1 MSELLNLLAK
11 ITIDKSDYEKGLDD
25 AEKSAGGF
33 GKKLGSALGSG
44 VATLAKAGVAAIG
57 AATAATTA
65 FAASSVK
72 VGASFDSAMA
82 QVAATSGK
90 TMEELLQTTGQVDTA
105 FGHFSGNLREYAQ
118 FMGANTAFSAKQ
130 AADALNYMA
139 LAGYD
144 AQTSMNM
151 LPNVLNLASAGAM
164 DLARASDMI
173 TDTQTAFGL
182 SLERTNLLVDEMAKA
197 ASTGNTSVEQLG
209 DAFLVVGGLA
219 QELNG
224 GFVFLDDN
232 TQVAVDGIQE
242 MEIALTAMANAGIK
256 GSEAGTHM
264 RNMIMKLSSPTK
276 QGAEVM
282 EELGLHV
289 FNAQGE
295 MRPLSNIVHDLNLS
309 LKDLTQEQKIKAIS
323 KLFNSRD
330 LASAEALLGA
340 IEQDWDEIGAS
351 ILEAKGSASKMAA
364 TQLDNLAGDITIFK
378 SALEGA
384 QIAISDKLTPSLRS
398 FVQIGTQGLSNIKEA
413 IETGDMEGAMNIIAD
428 SVKNAV
434 SAMTTVLPD
443 LIKVGTK
450 IVGAIVTGLI
460 ENVPELMS
468 SVEVLAQAVVE
479 GIAENGPMFLNSAK
493 QILTMLVNGII
504 SGLPIV
510 TEQAVA
516 LINGLAGGISTALP
530 NLIPVA
536 METLMTFSG
545 SLRENVGSLV
555 DAGLNLIMTLATALI
570 DNLPVFIQTVPTI
583 VSNIAG
589 IINDNAPKLLACGI
603 ELIGKLLA
611 GIIESVPVLIQEFPK
626 IVKMIA
632 DVITAF
638 NWLNLG
644 KHIIT
649 FIKNG
654 VTTLAT
660 EIPNA
665 LHNIGNNA
673 VNLVKNINW
682 ATLGTDI
689 INFIKGGITSLVSE
703 IPNALQ
709 AIGHQ
714 AVELFKSIDWVD
726 LGKNIILGI
735 VSGITNSAGLAL
747 KAIGGVASDVI
758 NAGKRALGIASPSKV
773 FRYYGEMVDEGFAL
787 GISENMGRVDR
798 AINDLTDIPAPQ
810 IDVGSGVDSSENYR
824 GNVNNVTI
832 NVYGAEGQDE
842 RVLAQRINEILQND
856 VYRKKV
862 VWG

>member
-1 MSELLNLLAK
+1 M
-11 ITIDKSDYEKGLDD
+11 
-25 AEKSAGGF
+25 
-33 GKKLGSALGSG
+33 
-44 VATLAKAGVAAIG
+44 
-57 AATAATTA
+57 
-65 FAASSVK
+65 
-72 VGASFDSAMA
+72 
-82 QVAATSGK
+82 
-90 TMEELLQTTGQVDTA
+90 
-105 FGHFSGNLREYAQ
+105 
-118 FMGANTAFSAKQ
+118 
-130 AADALNYMA
+130 
-139 LAGYD
+139 
-144 AQTSMNM
+144 
-151 LPNVLNLASAGAM
+151 
-164 DLARASDMI
+164 
-173 TDTQTAFGL
+173 
-182 SLERTNLLVDEMAKA
+182 
-197 ASTGNTSVEQLG
+197 
-209 DAFLVVGGLA
+209 
-219 QELNG
+219 
-224 GFVFLDDN
+224 
-232 TQVAVDGIQE
+232 
-242 MEIALTAMANAGIK
+242 
-256 GSEAGTHM
+256 
-264 RNMIMKLSSPTK
+264 
-276 QGAEVM
+276 
-282 EELGLHV
+282 
-289 FNAQGE
+289 
-295 MRPLSNIVHDLNLS
+295 
-309 LKDLTQEQKIKAIS
+309 
-323 KLFNSRD
+323 
-330 LASAEALLGA
+330 
-340 IEQDWDEIGAS
+340 
-351 ILEAKGSASKMAA
+351 
-364 TQLDNLAGDITIFK
+364 
-378 SALEGA
+378 
-384 QIAISDKLTPSLRS
+384 
-398 FVQIGTQGLSNIKEA
+398 
-413 IETGDMEGAMNIIAD
+413 
-428 SVKNAV
+428 
-434 SAMTTVLPD
+434 
-443 LIKVGTK
+443 
-450 IVGAIVTGLI
+450 
-460 ENVPELMS
+460 
-468 SVEVLAQAVVE
+468 
-479 GIAENGPMFLNSAK
+479 
-493 QILTMLVNGII
+493 
-504 SGLPIV
+504 
-510 TEQAVA
+510 
-516 LINGLAGGISTALP
+516 
-530 NLIPVA
+530 
-536 METLMTFSG
+536 
-545 SLRENVGSLV
+545 
-555 DAGLNLIMTLATALI
+555 
-570 DNLPVFIQTVPTI
+570 
-583 VSNIAG
+583 
-589 IINDNAPKLLACGI
+589 
-603 ELIGKLLA
+603 IGKLLA